1 MKTITFSALPLL
13 LLFAVSACS
22 RPGGVAPAAAPVPV
36 DVVTLRAAPVTITR
50 ELAGRT
56 IASAV
61 AEVRPQVSGI
71 VERRLFTEG
80 TTVRAGEPLYQLDDD
95 AYRAEANGAR
105 AQLARAEAT
114 LVSARLNAKRS
125 AEVVRTGAISQQD
138 DDTAQAT
145 LRQAEADVRAARATV
160 DAAEVTLRR
169 ARITAPI
176 TGRIG
181 RSSVTQGA
189 LVTAG
194 QTEALATVQQVD
206 PVYVDLVQSAAELLA
221 LRKALDAG
229 TLGSTAQMPVRVL
242 LEDGTEY
249 PHAGRLAFSE
259 VAVDPSTGAFA
270 LRVVVPNPDGMLMPG
285 MYVRAIVGRGQR
297 TDAILVPQRAVMR
310 DAKGN
315 TTALVVAAN
324 GTAAARA
331 IHVSQAI
338 GDTWLLEDGLA
349 AGERVIVSGLQKVQ
363 PGVPV
368 QATEA
373 VAAVAAAPTRAASRA
388 GPAVGA
394 PNAPAAR

>member
-1 MKTITFSALPLL
+1 MKRITFSALPLL
-13 LLFAVSACS
+13 LLLAVGACS
-22 RPGGVAPAAAPVPV
+22 RPGGVVPAAAPVPV
-36 DVVTLRAAPVTITR
+36 DVVTLRTAPVTLTR

-56 IASAV
+56 TASAV

-80 TTVRAGEPLYQLDDD
+80 TTVRAGAPLYQLDDD
-95 AYRAEANGAR
+95 AYRAETNGAR

-114 LVSARLNAKRS
+114 LVTARLNAKRS
-125 AEVVRTGAISQQD
+125 AEVVRIGAVSQQD
-138 DDTAQAT
+138 DDAAQAA
-145 LRQAEADVRAARATV
+145 LRQAEADVRAARAAV
-160 DAAEVTLRR
+160 DAAAVTLRR

-194 QTEALATVQQVD
+194 QTEALATVQQID
-206 PVYVDLVQSAAELLA
+206 PVYVDLVQSATELLA
-221 LRKALDAG
+221 LRKALAAG
-229 TLGSTAQMPVRVL
+229 TLGSAAQTPVRVL
-242 LEDGTEY
+242 LDDGTEY
-249 PHAGRLAFSE
+249 PHPGRLAFSE

-270 LRVVVPNPDGMLMPG
+270 LRVVVPNPDGVLMPG
-285 MYVRAIVGRGQR
+285 MYVRAVVGRGQR
-297 TDAILVPQRAVMR
+297 ADAILVPQRAVMR

-315 TTALVVAAN
+315 TTAFVVAAD

-338 GDTWLLEDGLA
+338 GDAWLLEDGLA
-349 AGERVIVSGLQKVQ
+349 AGDRVIVAGLQKVQ

-368 QATEA
+368 RATEVGTA
-373 VAAVAAAPTRAASRA
+373 VAPPTSAASHV

-394 PNAPAAR
+394 PGVVAAR